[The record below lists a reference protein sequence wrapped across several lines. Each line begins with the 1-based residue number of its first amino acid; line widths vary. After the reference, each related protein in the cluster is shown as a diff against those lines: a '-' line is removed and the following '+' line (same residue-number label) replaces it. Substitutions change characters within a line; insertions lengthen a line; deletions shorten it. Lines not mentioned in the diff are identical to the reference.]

1 LIFKPVLLGLK
12 HRYSLGVTDPAL
24 LQPISI
30 VVSILALTIS
40 VVTAW
45 LTLFRRGTV
54 RMTRPTAIY
63 FGADGS
69 VDRSPKVYLRTLLYS
84 TAKRGQIVESMFVKL
99 RRGESVQTFNI
110 WVYGEASLAR
120 GSGLYVGENGVTCDH
135 HFLLPSDGT
144 QFEFLP
150 GEYRVEVYASLVG
163 LKQPLL
169 LSVTGLSMSE
179 PIAKQIQDSEYGVYF
194 DWGPES
200 GRYHAHVRKKPQPK
214 SLPEFLEA
222 ALRDPALASKE
233 VSE

>member
-1 LIFKPVLLGLK
+1 M
-12 HRYSLGVTDPAL
+12 

-222 ALRDPALASKE
+222 ALRDPALSSK